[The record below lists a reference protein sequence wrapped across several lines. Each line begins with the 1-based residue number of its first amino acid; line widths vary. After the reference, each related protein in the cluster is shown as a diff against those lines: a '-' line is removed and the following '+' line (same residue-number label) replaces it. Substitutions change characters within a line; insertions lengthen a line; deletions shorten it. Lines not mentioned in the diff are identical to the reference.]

1 MAFFKRST
9 APTSSPSSASAA
21 HDAAGSGHGHGHGN
35 GNGNGTP
42 PEYTIDELARAAG
55 TTVRNVRSYQDR
67 GLIDPPERRGRV
79 GIYTQTHLGRLRL
92 INHLLARGY
101 TLNNIQELLK
111 AIVEGHDLRS
121 ILGLE
126 SAISSPWTDEVPRHY
141 SYLALAK
148 LFGRAISRPAL
159 AKAISL
165 GLLEPDGMGYLARSP
180 RTLAAGA
187 EIARA
192 GFPLEDVLSIVEHA
206 RGHFEAV
213 SDRIVAMVVRE
224 LDRFGEGKLPP
235 PQDVPRLVDILWRI
249 RPLAMV
255 AVEAEMMRAMEQSAN
270 KYLGDRVAAIIEHL
284 HDAPEDGGAGNAP
297 KAGPR
302 KARR

>member
-1 MAFFKRST
+1 MALFKRS
-9 APTSSPSSASAA
+9 AASSSSSPPDSASGNAPGNA
-21 HDAAGSGHGHGHGN
+21 PRSAPGSAKPRSAKDGATGGA
-35 GNGNGTP
+35 P
-42 PEYTIDELARAAG
+42 AEYTIDELARAAG

-79 GIYTQTHLGRLRL
+79 GIYTQAHLGRLRL

-126 SAISSPWTDEVPRHY
+126 SAIASPWTDEVPRHY
-141 SYLALAK
+141 SYLALAR
-148 LFGRAISRPAL
+148 LFGRAVSRPAL
-159 AKAISL
+159 AKAIAL

-192 GFPLEDVLSIVEHA
+192 GFPIEDVLAIIEHA
-206 RGHFEAV
+206 RRHFEAV

-255 AVEAEMMRAMEQSAN
+255 AVEAEMMRALELSAN

-284 HDAPEDGGAGNAP
+284 HDGDERA
-297 KAGPR
+297 
-302 KARR
+302 

>member
-1 MAFFKRST
+1 MALFKRSA
-9 APTSSPSSASAA
+9 APASPAAAPSSSF
-21 HDAAGSGHGHGHGN
+21 
-35 GNGNGTP
+35 P
-42 PEYTIDELARAAG
+42 PGGAPAEYTIDELARAAG

-126 SAISSPWTDEVPRHY
+126 SAIASPWTDEVPRHY
-141 SYLALAK
+141 SYLALAR
-148 LFGRAISRPAL
+148 LFGRAVPRPAL
-159 AKAISL
+159 AKAIAL

-192 GFPLEDVLSIVEHA
+192 GFPVEDVLAIIEHA

-249 RPLAMV
+249 RPLALV
-255 AVEAEMMRAMEQSAN
+255 AVEAEMMRAMELSAN

-284 HDAPEDGGAGNAP
+284 HDGDQGA
-297 KAGPR
+297 
-302 KARR
+302 

>member
-1 MAFFKRST
+1 MALFKRS
-9 APTSSPSSASAA
+9 AASSSSSPPDSASGNAP
-21 HDAAGSGHGHGHGN
+21 GS
-35 GNGNGTP
+35 TP
-42 PEYTIDELARAAG
+42 RSAPRSAKPGSAKDGATGSAPAEYTIDELARAAG

-79 GIYTQTHLGRLRL
+79 GIYTQAHLGRLRL

-126 SAISSPWTDEVPRHY
+126 SAIASPWTDEVPRHY
-141 SYLALAK
+141 SYLALAR
-148 LFGRAISRPAL
+148 LFGRAVSRPAL
-159 AKAISL
+159 AKAIAL
-165 GLLEPDGMGYLARSP
+165 GLLEPDGMGYLAHSP

-192 GFPLEDVLSIVEHA
+192 GFPIEDVLAIIEHA

-255 AVEAEMMRAMEQSAN
+255 AVEAEMMRALELSAN

-284 HDAPEDGGAGNAP
+284 HDGDERA
-297 KAGPR
+297 
-302 KARR
+302 

>member
-1 MAFFKRST
+1 MALFKRS
-9 APTSSPSSASAA
+9 AASSSSSPPDSASGNAPGNA
-21 HDAAGSGHGHGHGN
+21 PRSAPGSAKPRSAKDGATGGA
-35 GNGNGTP
+35 P
-42 PEYTIDELARAAG
+42 AEYTIDELARAAG

-79 GIYTQTHLGRLRL
+79 GIYTQAHLGRLRL

-126 SAISSPWTDEVPRHY
+126 SAIASPWTDEVPRHY
-141 SYLALAK
+141 SYLALAR
-148 LFGRAISRPAL
+148 LFGRAVSRPAL
-159 AKAISL
+159 AKAIAL

-192 GFPLEDVLSIVEHA
+192 GFPIEDVLAIIEHA

-255 AVEAEMMRAMEQSAN
+255 AVEAEMMRALELSAN

-284 HDAPEDGGAGNAP
+284 HDGEGRA
-297 KAGPR
+297 
-302 KARR
+302 

>member
-1 MAFFKRST
+1 MALFKR
-9 APTSSPSSASAA
+9 AQAASPKSDGSDTPGGKAA
-21 HDAAGSGHGHGHGN
+21 L
-35 GNGNGTP
+35 

-79 GIYTQTHLGRLRL
+79 GIYTASHLGRLKL
-92 INHLLARGY
+92 IHHLLARGY
-101 TLNNIQELLK
+101 TLSNIMELLK

-126 SAISSPWTDEVPRHY
+126 TAINSPWSNEAPRHY
-141 SYLALAK
+141 SYLALAR
-148 LFGRAISRPAL
+148 LFGRAVSRPAL
-159 AKAISL
+159 AKAIAL

-180 RTLAAGA
+180 RALVAGA
-187 EIARA
+187 EIAKA
-192 GFPLEDVLSIVEHA
+192 GFPLEDVLEIIEHA
-206 RGHFEAV
+206 RGHFQAV

-255 AVEAEMMRAMEQSAN
+255 AVETEMMRALEVSAN

-284 HDAPEDGGAGNAP
+284 HDAPGDDSPGTP
-297 KAGPR
+297 DKPR
-302 KARR
+302 PRG